1 MQGVWRRVH
10 RFARLMCW
18 FTLRIK
24 ETAEQLLCRIQ
35 WRLRCILVHFFLLH
49 RQHFDL
55 HFWLETTTSINQCRF
70 FGFYWLVWVPTFSDL
85 CFLIFCFD
93 CYKWCKLWFCWFLIS
108 IAIVNL
114 IILKTFLFWKQLLLF
129 NILWLSNFW
138 LLFYCFGNDL
148 GWLCMNPFWLHGNS
162 TSVQCIAVT
171 LVGNSLGK
179 LGTRLSDPRTFDF
192 DFQLK
197 LYNTQVLGSNRRSTQ
212 WVSRFL
218 S

>member
-1 MQGVWRRVH
+1 
-10 RFARLMCW
+10 MCW

-70 FGFYWLVWVPTFSDL
+70 FGFYWFVWVPTFSYL
-85 CFLIFCFD
+85 CFFIFCFD
-93 CYKWCKLWFCWFLIS
+93 CYKWCKLWLCWFLIS

-148 GWLCMNPFWLHGNS
+148 GRLCMNPFWLHGNS
-162 TSVQCIAVT
+162 TSVHKFTVFKVFQIAFNLT
-171 LVGNSLGK
+171 FSLFAWPGLLWLWSIAFDYTIDNLTK
-179 LGTRLSDPRTFDF
+179 LG
-192 DFQLK
+192 
-197 LYNTQVLGSNRRSTQ
+197 Y
-212 WVSRFL
+212 FL
-218 S
+218 NASL

>member
-162 TSVQCIAVT
+162 TSVHKFTVFKVFQIAFNLT
-171 LVGNSLGK
+171 FSLFAWPGLLWLWSIAFDYTIDNLTK
-179 LGTRLSDPRTFDF
+179 LGDF
-192 DFQLK
+192 LNAS
-197 LYNTQVLGSNRRSTQ
+197 L
-212 WVSRFL
+212 
-218 S
+218 